1 MELFSHISRAIFANL
16 NDLVTKAE
24 DPEKVIEESIVEMQE
39 DLVQLRQTLSR
50 NIAEQKRT
58 EQRYKSD
65 LVEANKWQKRA
76 DLAQIKGDEGLLRES
91 LVRQETFLASS
102 ANHKT
107 QLEEWTGTVNE
118 LRDDLMALECE
129 ISEVK
134 TKRNI
139 LQVRARAAKANAEI
153 KKTCIIFNALEQH
166 LEYQLSRNSKLERHF
181 SQKIEQAILEL
192 NALEQYLEY
201 QISRNPKLEYQISRN
216 PKLERHFSQKIEQAI
231 LGMQAYLLQLSQCM
245 ARMHT
250 EQKLIEQ
257 RYSSG
262 LEEANKWQER
272 AASAQS
278 KEDEE
283 LALTRKKT
291 FTRSTAIYQALL
303 DELTSQVD
311 FLKCNS
317 TTVEYKL
324 IEVTTRKNI
333 RWVQANITKAE
344 ELLIRLNSL
353 LQYLENQLS
362 ATLQVEQH
370 VSQKQVFIELF
381 VRMGRGMR
389 DVANERVSIE
399 LFVRIGRGVRVNLN
413 NLVSKAEDPEKVMAQ
428 TVLDIEE
435 ELVQLRQGI
444 NRMIAEQKR
453 IEKRYSE
460 DLEEANKCNECA
472 VLELSKGDEEA
483 ARKAL
488 VRKKSFTKSS
498 AIHKIL
504 LGQLTSQID
513 DLQRNL
519 TILESK
525 IAEATTKKN
534 RLPSNIAKGN
544 EEL

>member
-1 MELFSHISRAIFANL
+1 
-16 NDLVTKAE
+16 
-24 DPEKVIEESIVEMQE
+24 
-39 DLVQLRQTLSR
+39 
-50 NIAEQKRT
+50 
-58 EQRYKSD
+58 
-65 LVEANKWQKRA
+65 
-76 DLAQIKGDEGLLRES
+76 
-91 LVRQETFLASS
+91 
-102 ANHKT
+102 
-107 QLEEWTGTVNE
+107 
-118 LRDDLMALECE
+118 MALECE

-139 LQVRARAAKANAEI
+139 LRVRAKAAKASAEI
-153 KKTCIIFNALEQH
+153 KTALIRFNALEQCI
-166 LEYQLSRNSKLERHF
+166 EYQLSG
-181 SQKIEQAILEL
+181 
-192 NALEQYLEY
+192 
-201 QISRNPKLEYQISRN
+201 N
-216 PKLERHFSQKIEQAI
+216 PKLERHFSQKIEQVI
-231 LGMQAYLLQLSQCM
+231 YYMQNNLIQLRQGLAYTY
-245 ARMHT
+245 T
-250 EQKLIEQ
+250 EQKRIER
-257 RYSSG
+257 RYSSD

-291 FTRSTAIYQALL
+291 FTKSTAIYKALL
-303 DELTSQVD
+303 NELNELTSQID
-311 FLKCNS
+311 ILERNS
-317 TTVEYKL
+317 TTVEDKL
-324 IEVTTRKNI
+324 IEVTMRKNM
-333 RWVQANITKAE
+333 RHFKANVTEAE
-344 ELLIRLNSL
+344 DRLNSL

-381 VRMGRGMR
+381 VRIGRGML

-413 NLVSKAEDPEKVMAQ
+413 NLVSRAEDPEKVMEQ
-428 TVLDIEE
+428 TFLDIQE

-453 IEKRYSE
+453 IEKRHNT
-460 DLEEANKCNECA
+460 DLEEANKCKECA

-488 VRKKSFTKSS
+488 LRKKSFTKRS

-504 LGQLTSQID
+504 LDQLTSQID

-525 IAEATTKKN
+525 IAEATTKK
-534 RLPSNIAKGN
+534 K
-544 EEL
+544 

>member
-50 NIAEQKRT
+50 NIAEQKRI

-65 LVEANKWQKRA
+65 LAEASKWQKRA
-76 DLAQIKGDEGLLRES
+76 DLAQIKGDEGLLREA
-91 LVRQETFLASS
+91 LVRQETLLASS

-118 LRDDLMALECE
+118 LRDDLMAVECG

-134 TKRNI
+134 TKRNM
-139 LQVRARAAKANAEI
+139 LQSSAKFAKASAEI
-153 KKTCIIFNALEQH
+153 KKACIRFNALEQH
-166 LEYQLSRNSKLERHF
+166 LGYQLSRNSKLERHF
-181 SQKIEQAILEL
+181 FQKIEQAILEL

-201 QISRNPKLEYQISRN
+201 QISRNPKLE
-216 PKLERHFSQKIEQAI
+216 RHFSQKIEQAI
-231 LGMQAYLLQLSQCM
+231 LGMQEYLLQLSQCM

-250 EQKLIEQ
+250 EQKRIEQ
-257 RYSSG
+257 RYSSD
-262 LEEANKWQER
+262 LEEANKWQEHS
-272 AASAQS
+272 ASAQN

-291 FTRSTAIYQALL
+291 FTETESTAYHKALL
-303 DELTSQVD
+303 DELSSELDV
-311 FLKCNS
+311 LKRNS
-317 TTVEYKL
+317 TTVESKL
-324 IEVTTRKNI
+324 IEVTMRKNM
-333 RWVQANITKAE
+333 RYFKANITKAE

-389 DVANERVSIE
+389 DVANERVSIA

>member
-1 MELFSHISRAIFANL
+1 MQNNL
-16 NDLVTKAE
+16 
-24 DPEKVIEESIVEMQE
+24 I
-39 DLVQLRQTLSR
+39 QLRQGLAHTYT
-50 NIAEQKRT
+50 EQKR
-58 EQRYKSD
+58 
-65 LVEANKWQKRA
+65 
-76 DLAQIKGDEGLLRES
+76 
-91 LVRQETFLASS
+91 
-102 ANHKT
+102 
-107 QLEEWTGTVNE
+107 
-118 LRDDLMALECE
+118 
-129 ISEVK
+129 
-134 TKRNI
+134 
-139 LQVRARAAKANAEI
+139 
-153 KKTCIIFNALEQH
+153 
-166 LEYQLSRNSKLERHF
+166 
-181 SQKIEQAILEL
+181 
-192 NALEQYLEY
+192 
-201 QISRNPKLEYQISRN
+201 
-216 PKLERHFSQKIEQAI
+216 
-231 LGMQAYLLQLSQCM
+231 
-245 ARMHT
+245 
-250 EQKLIEQ
+250 IEQ
-257 RYSSG
+257 RYSSD
-262 LEEANKWQER
+262 LEKANKWQEH
-272 AASAQS
+272 AASAQN

-291 FTRSTAIYQALL
+291 FTKSTAIYQALL
-303 DELTSQVD
+303 DELTSQVYV
-311 FLKCNS
+311 LKRNS

-324 IEVTTRKNI
+324 IEVTMRKNM
-333 RWVQANITKAE
+333 RCFKANISKAE

-362 ATLQVEQH
+362 ATLQVEQN

-381 VRMGRGMR
+381 VRMDRGMR

-460 DLEEANKCNECA
+460 DLEEANKCKECA

-488 VRKKSFTKSS
+488 VRKKSFTKSF